1 MNADHAPISVL
12 LPVHAGIAA
21 PALSACLE
29 SIAGQTLAAAE
40 VVVVEDGPLGDDLR
54 AVLDGFAAGT
64 GTAVVR
70 IALERNLGAG
80 AANDAG
86 LRAASQ
92 EWVAKADADDISL
105 PHRLATQWAAVST
118 GAVDVCGAAMWEFEG
133 DPANVVGVR
142 RMPADDAA
150 IRRRLRS
157 NNPINHPTALYRRE
171 LALAAGGYGT
181 MRYLQDYD
189 LFARMSVNG
198 ARMANLAEPLVLFRA
213 GEGVIARR
221 RWSPEMA
228 EVERTLQANLRRYG
242 VIGRPRAVFNYVWR
256 SAYRRLPAGL
266 VGVVHRR
273 WLSRPA
279 SVSSGAQEVDR

>member
-1 MNADHAPISVL
+1 MSQDRPPISVL
-12 LPVHAGIAA
+12 LPVHAGIPAS
-21 PALSACLE
+21 ALSACLE

-54 AVLDGFAAGT
+54 AVLDGFAARPGT
-64 GTAVVR
+64 DVLR
-70 IALERNLGAG
+70 IALDRNRGAG

-86 LRAASQ
+86 LRAATQ
-92 EWVAKADADDISL
+92 EWIAKADADDLSL
-105 PHRLATQWAAVST
+105 PHRLATQWAAVSS
-118 GAVDVCGAAMWEFEG
+118 GLVDVCGAAMWEFEG

-142 RMPADDAA
+142 RMPPDDAS

-157 NNPINHPTALYRRE
+157 NNPINHPTAMYRRD

-198 ARMANLAEPLVLFRA
+198 ARMTNLAEPLVLFRA
-213 GEGVIARR
+213 GDGVITRR

-228 EVERTLQANLRRYG
+228 DAERTLQANLRRYG
-242 VIGRPRAVFNYVWR
+242 VVGRSRAVFNHAWR
-256 SAYRRLPAGL
+256 TAYRRLPAGL

-279 SVSSGAQEVDR
+279 SVSPGAQEVDR

>member
-1 MNADHAPISVL
+1 MSGGDRAPVSVL

-21 PALSACLE
+21 AALSACLD

-40 VVVVEDGPLGDDLR
+40 VVVVEDGPLGEDLR
-54 AVLDGFAAGT
+54 AVLDGFAAGP

-70 IALERNLGAG
+70 IALDRNRGAG

-86 LRAASQ
+86 LRAATQ

-118 GAVDVCGAAMWEFEG
+118 GAVDVCGSAMWEFEG
-133 DPANVVGVR
+133 DPANVVGLR

-157 NNPINHPTALYRRE
+157 NNPINHPTAMYRRD

-198 ARMANLAEPLVLFRA
+198 SRMTNLAEPLVLFRA
-213 GEGVIARR
+213 GEGMVTRR

-228 EVERTLQANLRRYG
+228 ESERALQANLLRYG
-242 VIGRPRAVFNYVWR
+242 VVGRPRAAFNRVWR
-256 SAYRRLPAGL
+256 TAYRRLPPGL

-273 WLSRPA
+273 WLSRRTAPP
-279 SVSSGAQEVDR
+279 GAQEVGR